1 MRQAQAFIKE
11 TFEANRQKNP
21 KPSDK
26 KALSAAVNAAHRRFG
41 IPLTSLRNYWSGEGK
56 TPSSRNSQVG
66 ISKPG
71 VKPLLQ
77 KNPDGLDLEGKLVDH
92 LLHCAEIGLGLDW
105 PLIELLAKNLAERYS
120 CTTDKGFKASNGWK
134 QRFMNRHSELTH
146 RTAINLDFSRAG
158 AANKEL
164 YDHFFRQIL
173 PNAYAF
179 VEGKN
184 GKPLESWMFLNMD
197 ESGINVA
204 GAKYVVTRKGASS
217 TNTTS
222 FKKAEHISVA
232 CAISPRGLP
241 EAMPL
246 CFLMKGKNKSKAQLQ
261 EDAKFAADDPRR
273 FRPTNTP
280 SGTSLIMTENAYMT
294 DAAYV
299 QWCKLFVEFINEL
312 RQQKAPGVENEK
324 LWVILYLDG
333 YGSHALNPEALEI
346 LHDGCIY
353 CVGMPSHTSQAV
365 QALDRSV
372 FSGTKRCM
380 RSEVAA
386 YQFKNDIREICR
398 WDIPGLF
405 QRAWESS
412 ATADNAASGF
422 DVCGVYPLRTDW
434 VEHNPHVF
442 KYSEPLH
449 DPVKEIAKVT
459 AKLTSATQGSEEAA
473 QFHAKLTSLR
483 AKNRENALERFQSMA
498 SQRMAVTPHAFYKR
512 LAPLA
517 SGDAATSCS
526 QLTAEDWQK
535 ENMVLCMKDANMLN
549 DCYENALAHMTTDVN
564 FKKICKVPNLRRR
577 KVLNKDGSEKKN
589 KAFNSINEP
598 HATAKY
604 LNCPNR
610 IEKLKQ
616 HATDHEAKVEAA
628 SKKKQENQ
636 DRDETLQKLF
646 IKLNYMGP
654 KEKLGLKHL
663 DAFMKSQEPRV
674 HFRNPDASV
683 KMDRNA
689 KVEWLTQYVQ
699 TEPARQWRPPRH
711 ACCGRTGKCH
721 TSRSCIEHRYRVQC
735 INPGLGR
742 FSDHGHGT
750 SVTLPECELPHS
762 GCPLWGDAPGGDPEG
777 GLTVRLCPMACHL
790 PGRPR
795 PGLRAAVAM
804 PRRHPRAWA
813 HSASG
818 PVPPWLSGGYSGG
831 TLGVLWGYS
840 GGTLGAGSGPR
851 PGLT

>member
-1 MRQAQAFIKE
+1 
-11 TFEANRQKNP
+11 
-21 KPSDK
+21 
-26 KALSAAVNAAHRRFG
+26 
-41 IPLTSLRNYWSGEGK
+41 
-56 TPSSRNSQVG
+56 
-66 ISKPG
+66 
-71 VKPLLQ
+71 
-77 KNPDGLDLEGKLVDH
+77 
-92 LLHCAEIGLGLDW
+92 
-105 PLIELLAKNLAERYS
+105 
-120 CTTDKGFKASNGWK
+120 
-134 QRFMNRHSELTH
+134 
-146 RTAINLDFSRAG
+146 
-158 AANKEL
+158 
-164 YDHFFRQIL
+164 
-173 PNAYAF
+173 
-179 VEGKN
+179 
-184 GKPLESWMFLNMD
+184 
-197 ESGINVA
+197 
-204 GAKYVVTRKGASS
+204 
-217 TNTTS
+217 
-222 FKKAEHISVA
+222 
-232 CAISPRGLP
+232 
-241 EAMPL
+241 
-246 CFLMKGKNKSKAQLQ
+246 
-261 EDAKFAADDPRR
+261 
-273 FRPTNTP
+273 
-280 SGTSLIMTENAYMT
+280 MT

-353 CVGMPSHTSQAV
+353 CVGMPSHTHDTSQAV

-498 SQRMAVTPHAFYKR
+498 SQRITDSVSVKWTCHHPHVDALDLAVTPHAFYKR

-689 KVEWLTQYVQ
+689 KVDSEWLTQYVQ
-699 TEPARQWRPPRH
+699 TEPARQWRPPRPV
-711 ACCGRTGKCH
+711 AAAPASATQAEAVSSTG
-721 TSRSCIEHRYRVQC
+721 IE
-735 INPGLGR
+735 
-742 FSDHGHGT
+742 S
-750 SVTLPECELPHS
+750 SV
-762 GCPLWGDAPGGDPEG
+762 
-777 GLTVRLCPMACHL
+777 
-790 PGRPR
+790 
-795 PGLRAAVAM
+795 
-804 PRRHPRAWA
+804 
-813 HSASG
+813 
-818 PVPPWLSGGYSGG
+818 
-831 TLGVLWGYS
+831 
-840 GGTLGAGSGPR
+840 
-851 PGLT
+851 